1 MIDIGFLI
9 LTLFIIIGLYLQA
22 RKRKTMGQVLFQ
34 YPISKASKILLC
46 LFIVGCTSGA
56 LVSVVLV
63 IRSGLQYLSWLW
75 TSIYPICCCLFWM
88 DSMSRFEVR
97 TAGLWFEGKLT
108 KWEALTAFQWK
119 ADGDYQFGL
128 GKEAYILGLHKPGD
142 RFPWW
147 LDWTKFQP
155 DQREAIDTLLS
166 QYLPK
171 AT

>member
-1 MIDIGFLI
+1 MIDICFLI
-9 LTLFIIIGLYLQA
+9 LTLFVIPIALYHRA
-22 RKRKTMGQVLFQ
+22 RKRKTMGQVVFQ
-34 YPISKASKILLC
+34 YPISKASKIFLC
-46 LFIVGCTSGA
+46 LGIVWCIGG
-56 LVSVVLV
+56 VSVMVVSV
-63 IRSGLQYLSWLW
+63 ILRDWMSPLGPWVV
-75 TSIYPICCCLFWM
+75 IYPIYGLCYM
-88 DSMSRFEVR
+88 PSMSRFEVR
-97 TAGLWFEGKLT
+97 TTGLWSEGKFT
-108 KWEALTAFQWK
+108 KWDALTAFQWK
-119 ADGDYQFGL
+119 ADGDYKFGL